1 MNLIIVGLNH
11 RTAPVDIREKLS
23 FPVDSIGEALK
34 KLVTNYGINEAVIL
48 STCNRVEVAGI
59 APAIEKGIWEIKR
72 FLSEYHNIPLE
83 NLDEHLYVHTGE
95 DAVRHIFRVSA
106 GLDSMCL
113 GEPQILG
120 QVKDAYS
127 YAVHNN
133 TAGAVVNKLF
143 PQGVFRGQEGKDGD
157 PDRRLGRFDKLRRGG
172 VSQKDIR
179 GFGG

>member
-11 RTAPVDIREKLS
+11 RTAPVDIRENLA
-23 FPVDSIGEALK
+23 FPVYSIGEALK
-34 KLVTNYGINEAVIL
+34 KLVTNYGINEGVIL
-48 STCNRVEVAGI
+48 ATCNRVEVAGI
-59 APAIEKGIWEIKR
+59 APSIEKGVWEIKR

-83 NLDEHLYVHTGE
+83 DLDEHLYAHTGE

-120 QVKDAYS
+120 QGKEAYR

-133 TAGAVVNKLF
+133 NAGAGGNKRF
-143 PQGVFRGQEGKDGD
+143 PKAVSVGQRG
-157 PDRRLGRFDKLRRGG
+157 
-172 VSQKDIR
+172 
-179 GFGG
+179 